1 MRRYRDA
8 VDAGQA
14 RLEEAEAE
22 RLRVRAESA
31 RLLERV
37 NTLARRAEE
46 EATKVLVGGGVA
58 AVVAVKARE
67 DSQK

>member
-1 MRRYRDA
+1 MRRYRGA

-46 EATKVLVGGGVA
+46 EATKVRVGDGVA

-67 DSQK
+67 GSRE

>member
-8 VDAGQA
+8 VDAGDV

-46 EATKVLVGGGVA
+46 EATKVRLRGGIYV
-58 AVVAVKARE
+58 VVAVEARGG
-67 DSQK
+67 SR

>member
-46 EATKVLVGGGVA
+46 EATKVRVGDGVA

-67 DSQK
+67 GSRE

>member
-8 VDAGQA
+8 VDAGHA
-14 RLEEAEAE
+14 RLEEAGAE

-37 NTLARRAEE
+37 NTLARRADE
-46 EATKVLVGGGVA
+46 EATKVRVRGGIAV
-58 AVVAVKARE
+58 VVAVKERGG
-67 DSQK
+67 SR